1 VSVKKGSRLNISVV
15 KRKNLNLIG
24 STIHL
29 IKKIMLETLTY
40 PVLTRMVLHWV
51 VAVTVAPEKE
61 VPVFQEMMFRKKE
74 EILNRTRINQTML
87 LLALGVVVDV

>member
-40 PVLTRMVLHWV
+40 LVPTRMVLHWV

-74 EILNRTRINQTML
+74 EILNRTRVKQTML